1 MLSEALVPASRL
13 TSLSNLVTVINLIF
27 LSLQRLD
34 LSGNKIPALTP
45 YPQPKLNWLNLTKNR
60 ITTCESFTGNHELIT
75 LLLGQNKLVD
85 CKGLSGMA
93 NLQELNLHGNLLTSF
108 GDLKGLGCLKKLN
121 VGKNQL
127 VTLANFPALPALE
140 SFDASENKI
149 NEGASKDGR
158 TNELTNL

>member
-1 MLSEALVPASRL
+1 
-13 TSLSNLVTVINLIF
+13 
-27 LSLQRLD
+27 
-34 LSGNKIPALTP
+34 
-45 YPQPKLNWLNLTKNR
+45 
-60 ITTCESFTGNHELIT
+60 
-75 LLLGQNKLVD
+75 
-85 CKGLSGMA
+85 MA